1 MKSIHHYFS
10 LVKFSHTIFAMP
22 FAVLGYFLGV
32 QQNGGSPNWT
42 IFLFVVL
49 CMVFARNAA
58 MGFNRW
64 SDRAFDA
71 ANERTAV
78 REIPAGKVS
87 ARAALIFVIAN
98 AVLFISTAF
107 MINPICFYL
116 SPVALATIL
125 TYSLTKRFT
134 SLCHFALGL
143 GLSLAPIGAYIAVT
157 GRFDPLPL
165 LFSLIVLLWTG
176 GFDILYSLQDEE
188 FDRRNDLHS
197 VPSMLGRRRAMLLSS
212 AVHVLVAVAVVLAG
226 FGGMFHPI
234 YWAGA
239 AIFVALLIYQ
249 HRLVKPD
256 DISKVNL
263 AFGTTNG
270 VAALVFCTVAVTS
283 IILYW

>member
-1 MKSIHHYFS
+1 MKSIRHYFS

-32 QQNGGSPNWT
+32 QHNGGSPDWT
-42 IFLFVVL
+42 IFMFVVL

-64 SDRAFDA
+64 ADRAFDA

-78 REIPAGKVS
+78 RDIPAGNVS

-98 AVLFISTAF
+98 ALLFVAAAY
-107 MINPICFYL
+107 MINPLCFYL
-116 SPVALATIL
+116 SPVALVTIL
-125 TYSLTKRFT
+125 AYSLTKRFT
-134 SLCHFALGL
+134 SLCHFVLGL

-165 LFSLIVLLWTG
+165 LFSFIVLLWTG

-188 FDRRNDLHS
+188 FDRSNNLHS

-212 AVHVLVAVAVVLAG
+212 AVHVLVALAVVLAG

-239 AIFVALLIYQ
+239 AVFVALLVYQ

-270 VAALVFCTVAVTS
+270 VAALVFCSVAVAS
-283 IILYW
+283 IILFW

>member
-1 MKSIHHYFS
+1 MKSIRHYFS

-32 QQNGGSPNWT
+32 QHNGGSPDWT
-42 IFLFVVL
+42 IFMFVVL

-64 SDRAFDA
+64 ADRAFDA

-78 REIPAGKVS
+78 RDIPAGNVS

-98 AVLFISTAF
+98 ALLFVASAY
-107 MINPICFYL
+107 MINPLCFYL
-116 SPVALATIL
+116 SPVALVTIL
-125 TYSLTKRFT
+125 AYSLTKRFT
-134 SLCHFALGL
+134 SLCHFVLGL

-165 LFSLIVLLWTG
+165 LFSFIVLLWTG

-188 FDRRNDLHS
+188 FDRSNNLHS

-212 AVHVLVAVAVVLAG
+212 AVHVLVALAVVLAG

-239 AIFVALLIYQ
+239 SVFVALLVYQ

-270 VAALVFCTVAVTS
+270 VAALVFCSVAVAS
-283 IILYW
+283 IILFW

>member
-1 MKSIHHYFS
+1 
-10 LVKFSHTIFAMP
+10 MP

-32 QQNGGSPNWT
+32 QHVGGSPDWT
-42 IFLFVVL
+42 IFVFVIL

-64 SDRAFDA
+64 ADRAFDA

-78 REIPAGKVS
+78 REIPAGVVS
-87 ARAALIFVIAN
+87 ARSALIFVIAN
-98 AVLFISTAF
+98 AVLFVASAY
-107 MINPICFYL
+107 MINPLCFYL

-125 TYSLTKRFT
+125 AYSLTKRFT
-134 SLCHFALGL
+134 ALCHFVLGL

-188 FDRRNDLHS
+188 FDRSHQLHS
-197 VPSMLGRRRAMLLSS
+197 IPSMLGRRRAMLLSS

-226 FGGMFHPI
+226 LGGMFHPI

-239 AIFVALLIYQ
+239 AVFVGLLMYQ

-270 VAALVFCTVAVTS
+270 VAALVFCTVAVAS
-283 IILYW
+283 VVLYW

>member
-1 MKSIHHYFS
+1 MKSIRHYFS

-32 QQNGGSPNWT
+32 QHNGGSPDWT

-64 SDRAFDA
+64 ADRAFDA

-78 REIPAGKVS
+78 RDIPAGNVS

-98 AVLFISTAF
+98 AALFVVSAY
-107 MINPICFYL
+107 MINPLCFYL
-116 SPVALATIL
+116 SPVALVTIL
-125 TYSLTKRFT
+125 AYSLTKRFT
-134 SLCHFALGL
+134 SLCHFVLGL

-165 LFSLIVLLWTG
+165 LFSFIVLLWTG

-188 FDRRNDLHS
+188 FDRRNNLHS

-239 AIFVALLIYQ
+239 AVFVALLVYQ

-270 VAALVFCTVAVTS
+270 VAALVFCSVAVAS
-283 IILYW
+283 IILFW

>member
-1 MKSIHHYFS
+1 
-10 LVKFSHTIFAMP
+10 MP

-32 QQNGGSPNWT
+32 QHNGGSPDWT
-42 IFLFVVL
+42 IFMFVVL

-64 SDRAFDA
+64 ADRAFDA

-78 REIPAGKVS
+78 RDIPAGNVS

-98 AVLFISTAF
+98 ALLFVASAY
-107 MINPICFYL
+107 MINPLCFYL
-116 SPVALATIL
+116 SPVALVTIL
-125 TYSLTKRFT
+125 AYSLTKRFT
-134 SLCHFALGL
+134 SLCHFVLGL

-165 LFSLIVLLWTG
+165 LFSFIVLLWTG

-188 FDRRNDLHS
+188 FDRSNNLHS

-212 AVHVLVAVAVVLAG
+212 AVHVLVALAVVLAG

-239 AIFVALLIYQ
+239 AVFVALLVYQ

-270 VAALVFCTVAVTS
+270 VAALVFCSVAVAS
-283 IILYW
+283 IILFW

>member
-1 MKSIHHYFS
+1 MKSIRHYFS

-32 QQNGGSPNWT
+32 QHNGGSPDWT
-42 IFLFVVL
+42 IFMFVVL

-64 SDRAFDA
+64 ADRAFDA

-78 REIPAGKVS
+78 RDIPAGNVS
-87 ARAALIFVIAN
+87 ARAALLFVIAN
-98 AVLFISTAF
+98 ALLFVASAY
-107 MINPICFYL
+107 MINPLCFYL
-116 SPVALATIL
+116 SPVALVTIL
-125 TYSLTKRFT
+125 AYSLTKRFT
-134 SLCHFALGL
+134 SLCHFVLGL

-165 LFSLIVLLWTG
+165 LFSFIVLLWTG

-188 FDRRNDLHS
+188 FDRSNNLHS

-212 AVHVLVAVAVVLAG
+212 AVHVLVALAVVLAG

-239 AIFVALLIYQ
+239 AVFVALLVYQ

-270 VAALVFCTVAVTS
+270 VAALVFCSVAVAS
-283 IILYW
+283 IILFW

>member
-1 MKSIHHYFS
+1 MKSIRHYFS

-32 QQNGGSPNWT
+32 QHNGGSPDWT

-64 SDRAFDA
+64 ADRAFDA

-78 REIPAGKVS
+78 RDIPAGNVS

-98 AVLFISTAF
+98 ALLFVASAY
-107 MINPICFYL
+107 MINPLCFYL
-116 SPVALATIL
+116 SPVALVTIL
-125 TYSLTKRFT
+125 AYSLTKRFT
-134 SLCHFALGL
+134 SLCHFVLGL

-165 LFSLIVLLWTG
+165 LFSFIVLLWTG

-188 FDRRNDLHS
+188 FDRSNNLHS

-212 AVHVLVAVAVVLAG
+212 AVHVLVALAVVLAG

-239 AIFVALLIYQ
+239 AVFVALLVYQ

-270 VAALVFCTVAVTS
+270 VAALVFCSVAVAS
-283 IILYW
+283 IILFW